1 MRTSPAQA
9 AQAPPAFCW
18 RAPALARP
26 SAARERRTQLGESGL
41 ERHARPQHTPKDATD
56 TVIRQALRRA
66 GGRGA
71 APARARHALA
81 VSAPERQRVQVLL
94 VAARLHHRPVLRGRK
109 RVQRGLRPGRA
120 ALAWQSR
127 ARCAPRSQQP
137 CILHLHSIRA
147 PARGA
152 RLVWPRPRSSH
163 SSPRVPSNR
172 GMLLHASLPPA
183 RSTPGQPGAPSR
195 RARPCA
201 GPWTRP
207 ARPRSPAG
215 ARSGRRAPGPPGGR
229 ARPPAAGAPRRR
241 RTPRSAAARPRPA
254 SASSWSG
261 PAPGARGPRWS
272 GGGPGRALR
281 SSHLTQP
288 RS

>member
-81 VSAPERQRVQVLL
+81 VRAPERQRVQVLL
-94 VAARLHHRPVLRGRK
+94 VAARLHHRPVLRGRE

-172 GMLLHASLPPA
+172 GSLLHASLPRRAARPGSRARLPGGPAHAQVHGRGQRGHALLQALGQADVRQARQAAERGRLQPA
-183 RSTPGQPGAPSR
+183 RRAAVGR
-195 RARPCA
+195 RAAPQRA
-201 GPWTRP
+201 RVRP
-207 ARPRSPAG
+207 ARVAGQAQHLARAGRAG
-215 ARSGRRAPGPPGGR
+215 AGAAPGVRCAR
-229 ARPPAAGAPRRR
+229 A
-241 RTPRSAAARPRPA
+241 T
-254 SASSWSG
+254 
-261 PAPGARGPRWS
+261 
-272 GGGPGRALR
+272 
-281 SSHLTQP
+281 
-288 RS
+288 